1 MVGNSNDETKFP
13 HKLLLSNAQVSR
25 IRKDFA
31 NDPSA
36 NIKFSETQLPK
47 IVHSEG
53 FLLGLLDPLS
63 SISSIMNLY
72 AKELNNWIL
81 KVTFLQIKDLT
92 ILVKTNK
99 KTISTLEGSGLTP
112 TNNEIKDVTKVI
124 WSLENRGI
132 LLNETTRKIFSQE

>member
-36 NIKFSETQLPK
+36 NIKFSDL
-47 IVHSEG
+47 HSEG

-99 KTISTLEGSGLTP
+99 KTNFNT
-112 TNNEIKDVTKVI
+112 
-124 WSLENRGI
+124 
-132 LLNETTRKIFSQE
+132 

>member
-13 HKLLLSNAQVSR
+13 HKLLLSNVQVSR
-25 IRKDFA
+25 IRKDSA

-81 KVTFLQIKDLT
+81 KVIFLQIKDLT
-92 ILVKTNK
+92 ILVKIK
-99 KTISTLEGSGLTP
+99 KRISTLEGSGLTP

-124 WSLENRGI
+124 WFLENRGI
-132 LLNETTRKIFSQE
+132 LLNETTRKNFSQE